1 MSPNGVRKPEQI
13 KLIMECR
20 RSGLS
25 DYQWCK
31 NQGINPGT
39 FYNWVSKLRKAGYAI
54 PDSESKTSGVPVR
67 QEVVKLDL
75 VECEISTPHMVEQN
89 VSHLA
94 LPDIPCIAAE
104 IECGN
109 IKVRLFNG
117 ADTTVVQNI
126 IQCIGGMSHAR

>member
-1 MSPNGVRKPEQI
+1 MNPNGVRKPEQI

-25 DYQWCK
+25 DYQWCQ

-54 PDSESKTSGVPVR
+54 PDSESKTSGVAVR
-67 QEVVKLDL
+67 QEVVRLNL
-75 VECEISTPHMVEQN
+75 VEREMSTPAMVEQN
-89 VSHLA
+89 ANRLT

-117 ADTTVVQNI
+117 ADTAVVQNTL
-126 IQCIGGMSHAR
+126 QCIGGTSHAW

>member
-1 MSPNGVRKPEQI
+1 M
-13 KLIMECR
+13 
-20 RSGLS
+20 
-25 DYQWCK
+25 
-31 NQGINPGT
+31 
-39 FYNWVSKLRKAGYAI
+39 
-54 PDSESKTSGVPVR
+54 
-67 QEVVKLDL
+67 VKLDL

-104 IECGN
+104 IECRN